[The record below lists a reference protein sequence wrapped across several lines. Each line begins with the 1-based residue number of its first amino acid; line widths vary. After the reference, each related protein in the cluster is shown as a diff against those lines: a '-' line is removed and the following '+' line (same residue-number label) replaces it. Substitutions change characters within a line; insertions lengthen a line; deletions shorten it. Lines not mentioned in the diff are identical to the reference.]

1 MVKRILLL
9 FILFIFAVSNAVAK
23 EFVPMRK
30 VIIFYRVPD
39 TAISCQNGEENME
52 EGRKEFEKLIKESYA
67 KRFIVSGVRP
77 APNSKQEAK
86 KYIAEVKSDEIPLIM
101 EMEITGQH
109 TISQTYQN
117 VFGAKQTGY
126 APAIDLKI
134 SEWIAYPNNEFH
146 GYGAIDYWWS
156 PGTISLGMGM
166 IVTETNARKN
176 TKNAIK
182 FCIKEICKF
191 KNDINKYAYPEEY
204 EFEKNVSLEISK
216 ILQLKIPLK
225 ICKKSY
231 KNLNN

>member
-204 EFEKNVSLEISK
+204 EFEKKRFAGDFENFATQNPTEDMQK
-216 ILQLKIPLK
+216 ILQEPK
-225 ICKKSY
+225 
-231 KNLNN
+231 